1 MKKSKYKIDG
11 VPLNIYCE
19 EHNLNF
25 HVQSNRVREYIKAH
39 PELTQDEAAKLAMSR
54 CGIHPGTKYM
64 YDNKSLSAWCE
75 ENNENY
81 FKMISR
87 VESIKS
93 TNPTISDS
101 EATRMAIEDFND
113 NGIIY
118 YYDGIPLVEYC
129 RLHPEYNYGSVLSH
143 IRRARKKYP
152 HLSVQLII
160 NSYFE
165 KEHKSHNSY
174 FVDEM
179 PLKEYC
185 IVNNLSYR
193 YIIYLL
199 YSMRI
204 KEEYKNLDIKER
216 LEIAVNKAREK
227 LKQEQFDKVFIYLRK
242 VDEVEDDLLPSILEY
257 LKIDYQNA
265 INLCG
270 LFPSMARTILFI
282 WFFYDKEINGYI
294 SATEKRVEEI
304 FSLMNNLPID
314 KENIMGIDLYL
325 LIALYKANL
334 MDTRYLIMLHQ
345 DDFTNYSL
353 LEVLKKYD
361 LYLEDYEKEELIED
375 ANKFMLKIIDKNNI
389 NNSGMFVSYVTKSVK
404 FRFVEKV
411 PVYLKSRDN
420 ISIYSQDYKSGML
433 YLLDNN
439 SMEKEEV
446 FVSEQVREVILSL
459 DKMSRHFI
467 RLKYYEGLSDM
478 EIARVLNMTIKE
490 LRNFENRLLANLS
503 KRESLKQ
510 LILGGVSIE

>member
-1 MKKSKYKIDG
+1 
-11 VPLNIYCE
+11 
-19 EHNLNF
+19 
-25 HVQSNRVREYIKAH
+25 
-39 PELTQDEAAKLAMSR
+39 MSR
-54 CGIHPGTKYM
+54 LYGTSVDKSRWDIIEEDRSNYHSYNLVDKETVSSYYLKSIIGIEQV
-64 YDNKSLSAWCE
+64 AE
-75 ENNENY
+75 
-81 FKMISR
+81 
-87 VESIKS
+87 
-93 TNPTISDS
+93 
-101 EATRMAIEDFND
+101 EDFND

>member
-1 MKKSKYKIDG
+1 
-11 VPLNIYCE
+11 
-19 EHNLNF
+19 
-25 HVQSNRVREYIKAH
+25 
-39 PELTQDEAAKLAMSR
+39 
-54 CGIHPGTKYM
+54 
-64 YDNKSLSAWCE
+64 
-75 ENNENY
+75 
-81 FKMISR
+81 
-87 VESIKS
+87 
-93 TNPTISDS
+93 
-101 EATRMAIEDFND
+101 
-113 NGIIY
+113 
-118 YYDGIPLVEYC
+118 
-129 RLHPEYNYGSVLSH
+129 
-143 IRRARKKYP
+143 
-152 HLSVQLII
+152 
-160 NSYFE
+160 
-165 KEHKSHNSY
+165 
-174 FVDEM
+174 M

-510 LILGGVSIE
+510 LILGGVSIK

>member
-1 MKKSKYKIDG
+1 
-11 VPLNIYCE
+11 
-19 EHNLNF
+19 
-25 HVQSNRVREYIKAH
+25 
-39 PELTQDEAAKLAMSR
+39 
-54 CGIHPGTKYM
+54 M
-64 YDNKSLSAWCE
+64 YENKSLSAWCE

-314 KENIMGIDLYL
+314 KEKIMGIDLYL

-433 YLLDNN
+433 YLPDNN

-490 LRNFENRLLANLS
+490 LRNFENRLLTSLS

-510 LILGGVSIE
+510 LVLSGVSIE